1 MWEASGGHGRKES
14 LVLTPVLVPT
24 VATSFQNGY
33 DEAEGAGEV
42 RACPEEGVGAS
53 AGL

>member
-14 LVLTPVLVPT
+14 LVLSPGLVPT
-24 VATSFQNGY
+24 VATSLQNGY
-33 DEAEGAGEV
+33 DEAAGAGEV
-42 RACPEEGVGAS
+42 GACPEEGVGAG